1 MFFDD
6 QRKRNFIPFY
16 ELLQYLVVEFM
27 DTEVSSCD
35 MSLSKTEFANEDES
49 ISELITDEQ
58 SHLYDPNRSAKPFTK
73 KEQTYSY
80 SVSLEPADEELFVER
95 QIQ

>member
-1 MFFDD
+1 
-6 QRKRNFIPFY
+6 
-16 ELLQYLVVEFM
+16 M

-58 SHLYDPNRSAKPFTK
+58 SHLYDPNRSTKPFTK
-73 KEQTYSY
+73 KE
-80 SVSLEPADEELFVER
+80 
-95 QIQ
+95 

>member
-1 MFFDD
+1 
-6 QRKRNFIPFY
+6 
-16 ELLQYLVVEFM
+16 M

-58 SHLYDPNRSAKPFTK
+58 SHLYDPNRSVKPLAK
-73 KEQTYSY
+73 KE
-80 SVSLEPADEELFVER
+80 
-95 QIQ
+95 